1 MNLGTYTSVEAI
13 GNSIYY
19 RGRKPGG
26 EEVRLKLKYCP
37 TLFTKSQ
44 KTLDSKY
51 KTVHGEV
58 VHPIHFD
65 GMREARDFC
74 KQYENVDSFE
84 LYGMTAFQYCFI
96 SDMFQQA
103 IKFNINDFVVA
114 SIDIETRYENG
125 FPDPAVA
132 DQEMLAITYRV
143 KDKIYAFGMKD
154 YKPKNPLTTYY
165 QFEDEISML
174 TAFVAFWKQNCPDI
188 VTGWN
193 VRFFDITYIINRL
206 VRMLGE
212 SAAKSLS
219 PWNMINSRDIVLMG
233 KERRVYEIV
242 GISILDYMELFRKF
256 DVKGQAQESY
266 KLDAIAKY
274 VLKRGKVA
282 FKGSLQ
288 DLYDND
294 FQTYMEYNEEDV
306 NLVHDMNE
314 KGRLI
319 ELALTLAYNAKCNVN
334 DIFYQTKMWDT
345 LIFNHLRQKNIV
357 VPFKEHVEKEP
368 FEGAY
373 VKDPICGMHKWVAS
387 YDLTS
392 LYPHLIMNY
401 NISPET
407 LLDPEKLPIELRA
420 IASSITVEH
429 LLDKSVDTS
438 ALKKHNVTVTPNGMF
453 FRRDI
458 RGFFPELM
466 AIMFKQRKTAKD
478 QMISYQK
485 QKEVETDL
493 VRKRELEYDI
503 SSLDNLQLS
512 LKICLNSAYGAL
524 GTQGF
529 RWYDARLALGTT
541 SGGQLSIRWVGN
553 DLNGL
558 LGSICGPRDYVIAS
572 DTDSVYL
579 NLGPLVEAAFK
590 GDKTDIIAVINWM
603 DLACKKQISPFIN
616 QSFAKLADYV
626 NAYEQKME
634 MKREALASK
643 GVWTGK
649 KHYILDVYDSEGVR
663 YAEPKIKITGLDG
676 VRSAVPAVCRETL
689 KEIYKLVLRSDE
701 KAVQAVIEDFRKKYD
716 TLPIRDIASPR
727 GVKNIDKFSKM
738 EKSIPIHVKG
748 SLTYNDT
755 IVKKGLQKKL
765 NFIKEG
771 EKIRFIYLK
780 TPNVFQ
786 SHVMAFPD
794 DPPEEFDLGRY
805 VDYNLQFEKTFL
817 KPARNVL
824 DPIGWTTEHTN
835 TLEDFFQ

>member
-1 MNLGTYTSVEAI
+1 MRYGATQFFIVVVNRV
-13 GNSIYY
+13 
-19 RGRKPGG
+19 G

-44 KTLDSKY
+44 KALDSKY

-65 GMREARDFC
+65 GMREARDFY

-96 SDMFQQA
+96 SDMFPKE
-103 IKFNINDFVVA
+103 IKFNINDLVVA

-132 DQEMLAITYRV
+132 DQEILAITYRV
-143 KDKIYAFGMKD
+143 KDNIYAFGMKD
-154 YKPKNPLTTYY
+154 YKPKNPLTTYRQY
-165 QFEDEISML
+165 EDEIQML

-212 SAAKSLS
+212 TAAKSLS
-219 PWNMINSRDIVLMG
+219 PWGQINSRDIVLMG

-357 VPFKEHVEKEP
+357 VPFKEHVDKEP

-373 VKDPICGMHKWVAS
+373 VKDPICGMHEFIAS

-407 LLDPEKLPIELRA
+407 VIDFEKLPRDLMD
-420 IASSITVEH
+420 IATTMSVDKA
-429 LLDKSVDTS
+429 LDKSLDLS
-438 ALKKHNVTVTPNGMF
+438 PLKKHNVTMTPNGIV

-458 RGFFPELM
+458 HGFFPELM
-466 AIMFKQRKTAKD
+466 VIMFKQRKAAKD
-478 QMISYQK
+478 KMIMCQK
-485 QKEVETDL
+485 QKEIETDP
-493 VRKRELEYDI
+493 VRKKELEYEI

-529 RWYDARLALGTT
+529 RWYDARLALATT

-553 DLNGL
+553 DLNIL
-558 LGSICGPRDYVIAS
+558 LGNICGPGDYIIAS

-579 NLGPLVEAAFK
+579 NLGPLVFK
-590 GDKTDIIAVINWM
+590 AYNGVRTDIEKVIDWM

-616 QSFAKLADYV
+616 QSFQKLADYV

-634 MKREALASK
+634 MKRESLASK

-663 YAEPKIKITGLDG
+663 YAEPKIKIVGLDG
-676 VRSAVPAVCRETL
+676 VRSAVPAICRETL
-689 KEIYKLVLRSDE
+689 KEIYRLVLRSDE
-701 KAVQAVIEDFRKKYD
+701 KSVQELIESFKKKYD
-716 TLPIRDIASPR
+716 SYPIAMIASPR
-727 GVKNIDKFSKM
+727 GVKNIEKFSTM
-738 EKSIPIHVKG
+738 EKSVPIHVKG
-748 SLTYNDT
+748 SLTYNSE
-755 IVKKGLQKKL
+755 IVKRGLQKKL

-805 VDYNLQFEKTFL
+805 VDYNLQLEKTFL

-824 DPIGWTTEHTN
+824 DPIGWTTEHMN